1 MVTQYVTGGLW
12 CRLVTVTYGL
22 YGKHGFVVQM
32 NVSCILMFSAYFVW
46 RIDCSSE
53 RESVFALVTVYVGKS
68 AGQPSCVAVGLHVAV
83 DKFVKI
89 NSNVVTCHVTINFY
103 RFMYKLL
110 QVVLPVSSIYPNSS

>member
-1 MVTQYVTGGLW
+1 V
-12 CRLVTVTYGL
+12 R
-22 YGKHGFVVQM
+22 
-32 NVSCILMFSAYFVW
+32 FSAYFVW

-68 AGQPSCVAVGLHVAV
+68 AGQPSCVAVGLHVTV

-89 NSNVVTCHVTINFY
+89 NSNVVACHVTINFY
-103 RFMYKLL
+103 RFMYKVL